1 MNAPRTP
8 KYRRH
13 CSGGRDRAFVELDG
27 QRTYLGRYGS
37 PESIQRYDQLVAE
50 WLVSGR
56 RRAAEPA
63 DLTVVELCA
72 RFLKHAKRH
81 YRRADGTPTSTI
93 FNYKSVIPHLTAIY
107 GRVPVTEFGPLSLK
121 AVRQR
126 LIDAGW
132 RRSVINQ
139 AMCFIRGIF
148 RWAASAEIVPIAVH
162 EALRAVEPLR
172 WGRTAARESEPIR
185 PVPAAHIRAV
195 RPHIS
200 RQVWA
205 MIQLQR
211 LTGMRPGEVV
221 QMRAIDLD
229 TSGRVWAYTPA
240 SHKTEHRGH
249 GRTVYLGPRAQVILE
264 PFLKRELTVPLF
276 SPRNAICERAQGT
289 WTHRRAN
296 QAETPR
302 MTTRTLRDRYDT
314 ASYRRSITRACVAA
328 QMSEW
333 SPNQLRHNAATRLRR
348 EFGIDLAATILGHR
362 LGSQVTEIYVE
373 ANVARAV
380 EVMARVG

>member
-93 FNYKSVIPHLTAIY
+93 FNYESVIPHLTALY
-107 GRVPVTEFGPLSLK
+107 GRMSVVEFGPLSLK
-121 AVRQR
+121 AVRQK

-148 RWAASAEIVPIAVH
+148 RWAAAAEIVPIAVH
-162 EALRAVEPLR
+162 EALRAVEALR
-172 WGRTAARESEPIR
+172 RGRTAARESEPIR

-221 QMRAIDLD
+221 QMRAIDLN

-240 SHKTEHRGH
+240 SHKMEHHGH
-249 GRTVYLGPRAQVILE
+249 GRTIFLGPRAQVILE
-264 PFLKRELTVPLF
+264 PFLKRELTAPLF
-276 SPRNAICERAQGT
+276 SPRDATRDRADCAQI
-289 WTHRRAN
+289 HRRPG
-296 QAETPR
+296 QVQTPR
-302 MTTRTLRDRYDT
+302 QTSRTIRAHYDT
-314 ASYRRSITRACVAA
+314 ASFRRSISRACVAA
-328 QMSEW
+328 QISEW
-333 SPNQLRHNAATRLRR
+333 SPHQLRHNAATRLRR

-362 LGSQVTEIYVE
+362 LGSQVTEIYAE
-373 ANVARAV
+373 ANLSRAKAIV
-380 EVMARVG
+380 SKIG